1 MKRITVLLIILLGLL
16 TACRPEA
23 KPLKYVII
31 PAEDAARS
39 EEQFTPFIE
48 YLSQAIE
55 QEVELMLVADYTAVV
70 EAMKYGHADVAR
82 FGPFS
87 YVLATQE
94 ADVEAVAVAVKEKTG
109 TPSYKSI
116 IISTADIEDLN
127 GKTFAYVDVAS
138 TSGYLAPA
146 TYFRRGGVE
155 LGEVF
160 FAGSHG
166 AVIEAVKNG
175 TVDAGAI
182 ADNRYLTA
190 IQEGVIAEGELHIV
204 WESDPIPNS
213 PVAVQKSMDGRL
225 KERLVRALLN
235 APQDLVY
242 STGIGEIGFVKA
254 RDNDYDV
261 VREMQKAKESLAG
274 D

>member
-1 MKRITVLLIILLGLL
+1 MELI
-16 TACRPEA
+16 
-23 KPLKYVII
+23 
-31 PAEDAARS
+31 
-39 EEQFTPFIE
+39 
-48 YLSQAIE
+48 
-55 QEVELMLVADYTAVV
+55 LVADYTSVV

-109 TPSYKSI
+109 TPFYKSI
-116 IISTADIEDLN
+116 IISATDIEDLN

-146 TYFRRGGVE
+146 TYFWREGIE
-155 LGEVF
+155 PGEVF

-175 TVDAGAI
+175 TVDAGAV

-190 IQEGVIAEGELHIV
+190 VQEGVIAEKDFFIV

-213 PVAVQKSMDGRL
+213 PVAVQKSMDGQL
-225 KERLVRALLN
+225 KDLLITALLD
-235 APQDLVY
+235 APQDIVY
-242 STGIGEIGFVKA
+242 STGIGEIGFVEA
-254 RDNDYDV
+254 RDSDYDI
-261 VREMQKAKESLAG
+261 VRRMQETKERLDG
-274 D
+274 P